1 MEVGIL
7 VKHLL
12 LALGLGSGI
21 IFCLNLPVFAQSD
34 SQRQQ
39 IRFYKIN
46 KHEQTARIR
55 FTAKKARASGCH
67 NFLKKTRVFKA
78 IQFGFESC
86 ELYSKKD
93 CPIGS
98 EILVTREKNPEPT
111 NLLTQ
116 GFGWLPES
124 EHKRGA
130 KLRSWSCQ

>member
-7 VKHLL
+7 VKRLL
-12 LALGLGSGI
+12 LALGLGAGFI
-21 IFCLNLPVFAQSD
+21 VCLSLPALAQND
-34 SQRQQ
+34 SKRQQ

-46 KHEQTARIR
+46 KHEQTARIK
-55 FTAKKARASGCH
+55 FTAKKARAPGCH

-86 ELYSKKD
+86 ELFSKKD

-98 EILVTREKNPEPT
+98 EIRVTRDKNPEPT
-111 NLLTQ
+111 NKLTQ
-116 GFGWLPES
+116 GFGWLPDS
-124 EHKRGA
+124 EHARGA